1 MEPNEVLIQL
11 NNASFKY
18 ESEDYLFK
26 DVKLTIKKG
35 DRTAIVGI
43 NGAGKST
50 LLKILTGKITLE
62 EGEIKINC
70 RPYYVPQIDLS
81 VNEENLTIYEYITN
95 YYEEWWEIPSE
106 AEKLF
111 NLTLNTEAMV
121 KTLSGGELMKLNLTI
136 ALKHNP
142 DVLILDEPTN
152 HLDVKSINSLI
163 NFIKSPTGNK
173 FTYIMVSH
181 DVFFMNSVINK
192 IWELD
197 KQTITTYGGNYD
209 FYVEQKELQ
218 VRGLKRQFEVAKSQL
233 EKAKENEQ
241 KEIQRQAK
249 KANEA
254 KRAFI
259 KGSIDK
265 TEFSEGKNAAGSSER
280 TINLQIERLK
290 EEAEEKLE
298 EYETEERRLAF
309 ISFKNTSEN
318 IGKKIFEVIEG
329 NLKIDNKTLIKDI
342 NLKVTYGD
350 RLVIAGD
357 NASGKTTFIKSL
369 LQKGANLETN
379 KNIKLDGE
387 VVLGQ
392 NMNWVYIDQ
401 NYSLI
406 KPEMNLVENL
416 MSYNSSITEDIAKEQ
431 LGKFKFKSKSEL
443 AKKGK
448 SLSGGEMVRLV
459 MAMITSNPVD
469 LLIMDE
475 PTNNLDVATVEV
487 LVKSLN
493 IYKGALIII
502 SHNIDF
508 LSKIK
513 IRDAYVIRNK
523 KLNPLVF
530 SSDKKEDF
538 YNALLA

>member
-1 MEPNEVLIQL
+1 MEQNEVLIQL

-18 ESEDYLFK
+18 GSEDYLFK
-26 DVKLTIKKG
+26 DLKLTVKKG
-35 DRTAIVGI
+35 DKTAIVGI

-50 LLKILTGKITLE
+50 LLKILNGKIALE
-62 EGEIKINC
+62 EGEVIINC
-70 RPYYVPQIDLS
+70 KTYYVPQIDLT
-81 VNEENLTIYEYITN
+81 VNEENLSIYEYIAN

-106 AEKLF
+106 TERLF
-111 NLTLNTEAMV
+111 NLTIDTDALV

-163 NFIKSPTGNK
+163 NFIKSPNGEK
-173 FTYIMVSH
+173 YTYLMVSH

-197 KQTITTYGGNYD
+197 KQTITTYGGSYD
-209 FYVEQKELQ
+209 FYIEQKELQ

-233 EKAKENEQ
+233 EKAKEQEQ

-265 TEFSEGKNAAGSSER
+265 TEFSEGKNASGSSER

-298 EYETEERRLAF
+298 EFETEERRLAF
-309 ISFKNTSEN
+309 INFKNTQEN
-318 IGKKIFEVIEG
+318 IGKKIFEIIEG
-329 NLKIDNKTLIKDI
+329 TLKVENKTLIKDL
-342 NLKVTYGD
+342 NLKISYGD
-350 RLVIAGD
+350 RVVIAGD
-357 NASGKTTFIKSL
+357 NASGKTSLIKSL
-369 LQKGANLETN
+369 LVKGANFKDN
-379 KNIKLDGE
+379 QKIKLDGE
-387 VVLGQ
+387 VIISQ

-406 KPEMNLVENL
+406 KPDMDLVENL
-416 MSYNSSITEDIAKEQ
+416 MNYNASVTEDIAKEQ
-431 LGKFKFKSKSEL
+431 LGKFKFKTKAEL

-448 SLSGGEMVRLV
+448 NLSGGEMVRLV

-493 IYKGALIII
+493 IFRGGLIVI

-513 IRDAYVIRNK
+513 IKDAYIISNK
-523 KLNPLVF
+523 KLAPLVF
-530 SSDKKEDF
+530 SAEKKDDF
-538 YNALLA
+538 YKALLA